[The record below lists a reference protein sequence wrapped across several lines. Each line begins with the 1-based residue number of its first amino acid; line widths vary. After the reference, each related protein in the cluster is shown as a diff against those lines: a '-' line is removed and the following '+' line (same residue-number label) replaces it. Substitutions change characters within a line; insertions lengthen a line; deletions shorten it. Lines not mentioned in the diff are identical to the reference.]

1 MSWKYGA
8 YLFLSSSWFTK
19 RYWKISFYGKHPNQP
34 VLHFPGGKQTRDG
47 REGLNYLS
55 AFPRRFN
62 KWHHKR
68 RPRSFFGEFAQ
79 KCKKICPKV
88 WGWICLCYA
97 GLPSPNPFFGSRRFV
112 QCWILR
118 LPTFPVKEKVF
129 QFGVWKLRSFSFS
142 SGTMQSL
149 PDQIVHSLLPRF
161 LTVTIFIS
169 EIFAQYFSNY
179 CMTFSRDKR
188 ELRNVGL

>member
-79 KCKKICPKV
+79 KCKKN
-88 WGWICLCYA
+88 
-97 GLPSPNPFFGSRRFV
+97 LP
-112 QCWILR
+112 
-118 LPTFPVKEKVF
+118 
-129 QFGVWKLRSFSFS
+129 
-142 SGTMQSL
+142 QSL
-149 PDQIVHSLLPRF
+149 RVNLSLLRGASLSQSVFWISQICSMLDFEIANVSSEGKGFSIWSLEASKLLLFLWDNAEPTRPNSSQFASEIFNGDNIYFWNLRTVFLKLLYDLLPR
-161 LTVTIFIS
+161 
-169 EIFAQYFSNY
+169 
-179 CMTFSRDKR
+179 
-188 ELRNVGL
+188 